1 MNNIPVQHP
10 QQPMEACDSFS
21 RVVYGLGMVLFIF
34 GIFVPGAHTLMM
46 VGLALLA
53 VAWVVEW

>member
-1 MNNIPVQHP
+1 MNQIPVQL
-10 QQPMEACDSFS
+10 QQKVEECDPFS
-21 RVVYGLGMVLFIF
+21 RVVYGLGMALFMF

-53 VAWVVEW
+53 IAYVV

>member
-1 MNNIPVQHP
+1 MNNVPVQHP
-10 QQPMEACDSFS
+10 QQQSERCDPFN
-21 RVVYGLGMVLFIF
+21 RVVYWLGMALFMF

-53 VAWVVEW
+53 IAWVIEW

>member
-1 MNNIPVQHP
+1 MNHFGAGHRTCQDGEDP
-10 QQPMEACDSFS
+10 FS
-21 RVVYGLGMVLFIF
+21 RVVYGLGIALLMF

-53 VAWVVEW
+53 IAYVV

>member
-1 MNNIPVQHP
+1 MNRYGWRCCEYDP
-10 QQPMEACDSFS
+10 FS
-21 RVVYGLGMVLFIF
+21 RVVYGLGMVLFMF
-34 GIFVPGAHTLMM
+34 GIFIPGAHTLMM

>member
-1 MNNIPVQHP
+1 MNPFGARHQVR
-10 QQPMEACDSFS
+10 EAECDSFA
-21 RVVYGLGMVLFIF
+21 RVVYGLGIALFMF

-53 VAWVVEW
+53 LAWVVEW

>member
-1 MNNIPVQHP
+1 MNQIPVQHR
-10 QQPMEACDSFS
+10 QQIEACDPFS
-21 RVVYGLGMVLFIF
+21 RAVYGLGMVLFMF
-34 GIFVPGAHTLMM
+34 GIFIPGAHTLMM

>member
-1 MNNIPVQHP
+1 MNNFPV
-10 QQPMEACDSFS
+10 QQPMETCDSFS
-21 RVVYGLGMVLFIF
+21 RVVYGLGMVLFMF